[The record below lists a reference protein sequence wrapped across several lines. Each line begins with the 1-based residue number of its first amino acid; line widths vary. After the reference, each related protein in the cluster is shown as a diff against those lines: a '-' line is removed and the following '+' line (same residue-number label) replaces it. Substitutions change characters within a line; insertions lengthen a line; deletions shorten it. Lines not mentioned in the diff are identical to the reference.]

1 MPSNKSGSLNGGVIG
16 VANDPITEL
25 VTTFTSNGTF
35 TSRSSTAVAGVFL
48 VGGGGGGGNSND
60 NKGGGGGSGG
70 AVLVPAP
77 NFAVGASTPVA
88 VTVGG

>member
-35 TSRSSTAVAGVFL
+35 TSR
-48 VGGGGGGGNSND
+48 
-60 NKGGGGGSGG
+60 
-70 AVLVPAP
+70 
-77 NFAVGASTPVA
+77 
-88 VTVGG
+88 